1 MEKELDEIRKLA
13 EKNYEL
19 ISKNTENINSNLE
32 RINQNS
38 YALDIVKSFKDDS
51 KKYYNI
57 IKLLFGLWFLT
68 LIILFIL
75 IK

>member
-38 YALDIVKSFKDDS
+38 YALGILKDYKKEARKWFIAFIIVS
-51 KKYYNI
+51 I
-57 IKLLFGLWFLT
+57 L
-68 LIILFIL
+68 LIIVSIHHFIG
-75 IK
+75 